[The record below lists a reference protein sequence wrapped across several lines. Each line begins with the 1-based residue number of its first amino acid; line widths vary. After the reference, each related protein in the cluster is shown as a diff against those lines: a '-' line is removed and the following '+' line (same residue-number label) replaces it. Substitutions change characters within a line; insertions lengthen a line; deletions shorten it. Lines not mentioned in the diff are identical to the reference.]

1 MSGREKECFFVLRKT
16 FLEKV
21 EMVMEE
27 EEEVALGVVV
37 MEVLKVCSWAF

>member
-21 EMVMEE
+21 EEE
-27 EEEVALGVVV
+27 EEEMALVVVVMV